1 MDDNDFKIEAYREDF
16 RDQLI
21 GVWERSVLATHHFLT
36 PIDFEEIKELVKSID
51 FNELDVFCLTGEGR
65 VLGFVGVLDRKV
77 EMLFLDPDF
86 FGQGLG
92 KKLLMFA
99 LTQLG
104 ADKIDVNEQNTNA
117 VEFYRRFG
125 FQTFEKTDTDDQGRN
140 YPLLR
145 MKLADRSAL
154 SD

>member
-1 MDDNDFKIEAYREDF
+1 MDKSEFKIEAYREDF
-16 RDQLI
+16 RDQLL

-36 PIDFEEIKELVKSID
+36 PVDFEEIKELVKSID
-51 FNELDVFCLTGEGR
+51 FNELDVFCLTCRGQ
-65 VLGFVGVLDRKV
+65 VSGFVGVLDRKV

-104 ADKIDVNEQNTNA
+104 ANKVDVN
-117 VEFYRRFG
+117 
-125 FQTFEKTDTDDQGRN
+125 
-140 YPLLR
+140 
-145 MKLADRSAL
+145 
-154 SD
+154 

>member
-1 MDDNDFKIEAYREDF
+1 MDDFDFKIEVYREDF
-16 RDQLI
+16 RDQLL

-36 PIDFEEIKELVKSID
+36 PGDFEEIKELVKSMD
-51 FNELDVFCLTGEGR
+51 FNELDVFCLTGEGQ

-86 FGQGLG
+86 FEQGLG

-99 LTQLG
+99 ITRLG
-104 ADKIDVNEQNTNA
+104 ADKIDVNEQNTKA
-117 VEFYRRFG
+117 VEFYQRAG
-125 FQTFEKTDTDDQGRN
+125 FQTFMKTETDDQGRN

-145 MKLADRSAL
+145 MKLVDRAG
-154 SD
+154 

>member
-1 MDDNDFKIEAYREDF
+1 MDDYDFKIEAYREGF

-21 GVWERSVLATHHFLT
+21 GVWERSVLATHHFLSPT
-36 PIDFEEIKELVKSID
+36 DFEEIKELVKSID
-51 FNELDVFCLTGEGR
+51 FNQLDVFCLTGEDR

-104 ADKIDVNEQNTNA
+104 AGKVDVNEQNSKA
-117 VEFYRRFG
+117 VEFYRRSG
-125 FQTFEKTDTDDQGRN
+125 FQTFERTDTDDQGRN

-145 MKLADRSAL
+145 MKLADRSG
-154 SD
+154 

>member
-1 MDDNDFKIEAYREDF
+1 MDDYDFKIEAYREDF

-21 GVWERSVLATHHFLT
+21 DVWERSVLATHHFLT
-36 PIDFEEIKELVKSID
+36 PVDFEEIKELVKSID
-51 FNELDVFCLTGEGR
+51 FNQLNVFCLTGQDR

-104 ADKIDVNEQNTNA
+104 ADKIDVNEQNTRA
-117 VEFYRRFG
+117 VEFYQRSG

-145 MKLADRSAL
+145 MKLADS
-154 SD
+154 SG